1 MKSGRN
7 EKEIKEK
14 GHFCTGPVTGFARAC
29 YLQRTYV
36 TRMLRAKRTAN
47 YSFPFPKKNRRMHEK
62 NRRSFGATRRL
73 VVLTQLAVIVLGN
86 PGVEK
91 PIMSP
96 RKRFNKDFVRPNGI
110 VVIPAVALAI
120 VTSRLNLLYKTEI
133 ILFPWEWGRLKLT
146 TCINVADECN

>member
-1 MKSGRN
+1 
-7 EKEIKEK
+7 
-14 GHFCTGPVTGFARAC
+14 
-29 YLQRTYV
+29 
-36 TRMLRAKRTAN
+36 
-47 YSFPFPKKNRRMHEK
+47 MHEK

-120 VTSRLNLLYKTEI
+120 LTSRLNLLYKTEI

-146 TCINVADECN
+146 TCINVAYECN